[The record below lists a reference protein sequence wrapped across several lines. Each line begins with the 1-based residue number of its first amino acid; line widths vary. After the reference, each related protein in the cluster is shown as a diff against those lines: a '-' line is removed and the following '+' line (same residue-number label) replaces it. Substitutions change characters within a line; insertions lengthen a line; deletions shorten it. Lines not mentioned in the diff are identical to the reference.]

1 MFGPRDPG
9 HSVHARQPFAPQ
21 VAQVG
26 IQPYGVPPVA
36 RRSPGLSD
44 VAAYR
49 AIALGEAGKIYAAT
63 GRALLGFRDSPWGS
77 EVTAFGTRSGLD
89 RWMGEQAADEDVW
102 YAAAFDL
109 THARTPFTELSR

>member
-9 HSVHARQPFAPQ
+9 YPAIAS
-21 VAQVG
+21 QVG

-36 RRSPGLSD
+36 RRSPGSSD
-44 VAAYR
+44 AAAYR
-49 AIALGEAGKIYAAT
+49 AVALSEASKIHAAT

-109 THARTPFTELSR
+109 QQARAPFAELSR